1 MGAFA
6 DSNLNGSSMIS
17 PLANLNP
24 NLLGPSQPALR
35 TAGQGQDDRQARE
48 AFDQFIGQTFY
59 GQMIASLRQTVDKPA
74 YFHGG
79 RAEEIFRKQLDDTMA
94 EEMTRSTAGDFSGP
108 MYELMMLQRS

>member
-1 MGAFA
+1 
-6 DSNLNGSSMIS
+6 MIS
-17 PLANLNP
+17 AIANLDP
-24 NLLGPSQPALR
+24 NLLASTPTALPP
-35 TAGQGQDDRQARE
+35 TPGKEPDDRQARA

-79 RAEEIFRKQLDDTMA
+79 RAEEIFRKQLDDTLA
-94 EEMTRSTAGDFSGP
+94 EEMTRRTAGDFSGP